1 MALSVK
7 YKNIASLLLI
17 LKQTVVYGSVCPPP
31 YEWAYCSRTIE
42 SIVFLLYLENNGD
55 HVTGSFPL
63 MC

>member
-1 MALSVK
+1 MGLFA
-7 YKNIASLLLI
+7 
-17 LKQTVVYGSVCPPP
+17 PP

-63 MC
+63 MCLRYCDYLLYFFCV